1 MNGSPTDGSILL
13 TRPRQLVNRFGTI
26 VFEDLNITN
35 IQKNHHLEKSIADA
49 AWSMFITITESKA
62 EDAGSRVILVNPGKH
77 VSDVLQMWDDRRQ
90 DAL

>member
-1 MNGSPTDGSILL
+1 LL

-49 AWSMFITITESKA
+49 AWSMFITITRSKA
-62 EDAGSRVILVNPGKH
+62 EDAGSH
-77 VSDVLQMWDDRRQ
+77 
-90 DAL
+90 A